1 MGRPG
6 VRQGRQRV
14 SDGVVGR
21 AGWAVGRELGPIA
34 LVRAGGRAACWQWP
48 GRQGSKRISFRWRI
62 GVLMHNS
69 SITQRLDFN
78 ATTLLEKYEEE
89 ELRQPTV
96 WELKIDDPVE
106 TTCVD
111 KTLS

>member
-1 MGRPG
+1 
-6 VRQGRQRV
+6 
-14 SDGVVGR
+14 
-21 AGWAVGRELGPIA
+21 
-34 LVRAGGRAACWQWP
+34 
-48 GRQGSKRISFRWRI
+48 
-62 GVLMHNS
+62 MHNS